1 MVVMVFLKYM
11 MDQDANKSH
20 LDDGGTYV
28 IDIATAVG
36 TLLDTNKTAVYN
48 AYQEW
53 TEGGA
58 RC

>member
-1 MVVMVFLKYM
+1 MVFLKYM